1 MLLFLF
7 SPFFCCV
14 FCHAS
19 RWSRCSQRASKCK
32 ASGHCSAFP
41 HALMAALKLKML
53 AVRPWP
59 RDIFVAWRCDVLL
72 SDDFRC
78 SGEIGNCC
86 MSWSVE
92 DIDIYWHI
100 YLGWQASND
109 LTKHDESF
117 FPRCCFLTCADDSIV
132 RDHIGSQALSC
143 LLQYPQRHQQRYTIW
158 KHMETVSRNLKP
170 IKHMSDVEKKP
181 LELCDSSEHKNVTT
195 PPAMPKLTAT
205 CHSSQRH
212 CWLYCRKSWFQ
223 TSDSSKGGKWKDVT
237 KLLLCLWKSP
247 NKTLFYARMF
257 WTDRSDGGPH
267 LQNFNQDSS
276 LAATCYTVHKRYIE
290 PKSIEMLQHMHSSMN
305 CMWSHPKIE
314 SVKICSAGS
323 RQPMPWDVR
332 YICLHRTI
340 NKKTPMNV
348 PVPWRGWSKIPPPK
362 KLGSSFLNN
371 HEAECLLQNL
381 PTTSSPSPWQLI
393 DRRIF
398 AAPNVGGFFPNPSE
412 KSAPV
417 KLDHFPR

>member
-1 MLLFLF
+1 
-7 SPFFCCV
+7 
-14 FCHAS
+14 
-19 RWSRCSQRASKCK
+19 
-32 ASGHCSAFP
+32 
-41 HALMAALKLKML
+41 
-53 AVRPWP
+53 
-59 RDIFVAWRCDVLL
+59 
-72 SDDFRC
+72 
-78 SGEIGNCC
+78 
-86 MSWSVE
+86 
-92 DIDIYWHI
+92 
-100 YLGWQASND
+100 
-109 LTKHDESF
+109 
-117 FPRCCFLTCADDSIV
+117 
-132 RDHIGSQALSC
+132 
-143 LLQYPQRHQQRYTIW
+143 
-158 KHMETVSRNLKP
+158 
-170 IKHMSDVEKKP
+170 
-181 LELCDSSEHKNVTT
+181 
-195 PPAMPKLTAT
+195 MPKLTAT

-417 KLDHFPR
+417 KLYHFPR